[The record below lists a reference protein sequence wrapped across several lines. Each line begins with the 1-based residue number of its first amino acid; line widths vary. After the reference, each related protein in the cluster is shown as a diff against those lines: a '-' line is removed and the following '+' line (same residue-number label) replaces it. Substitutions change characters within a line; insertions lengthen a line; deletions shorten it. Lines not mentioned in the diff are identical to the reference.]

1 MFLPCPRA
9 AAPSLASPLGH
20 RGGGTVDANNVPAGW
35 SVCSQPEG
43 MVLRDKGR
51 LPAPGAK
58 GPSLTVPDVSCEGQ
72 SSPGCPEDG
81 PGDAGDTGSGWV
93 PTDPPHLPE
102 SENSVLWAVRATA
115 GLSPGPGCDVT
126 LVPSLGY
133 QH

>member
-9 AAPSLASPLGH
+9 AAPSLTSPLGH

-58 GPSLTVPDVSCEGQ
+58 GPSLTVLDVSCEGQ
-72 SSPGCPEDG
+72 RSPGSEGAQRMGQGMLGTQDQGGSPQTRHTSQRARTLCSGPSEPRQDCPWG
-81 PGDAGDTGSGWV
+81 
-93 PTDPPHLPE
+93 
-102 SENSVLWAVRATA
+102 R
-115 GLSPGPGCDVT
+115 DVT
-126 LVPSLGY
+126 
-133 QH
+133 